1 MTDCSASDPGLWGA
15 WGRPVR
21 PGCRH
26 TSPGAVGYRVEVVEA
41 GPPVSGRP
49 RTTLLDGRSADLGF
63 RSNFAA
69 YTEAGANRAARAGVW
84 HATSWCGAS
93 GGARRGDRTVWAG
106 SRAARP
112 RGGHSRGCRSDDGD
126 PAGSDDHDLPAR
138 LIVSRSAHHRV
149 ERARPRR
156 AATASVVCV
165 RGCMAGVR
173 VPAVATCCW

>member
-1 MTDCSASDPGLWGA
+1 MTDCSANDPGPRGP

-21 PGCRH
+21 PGAG
-26 TSPGAVGYRVEVVEA
+26 TPARVPWA
-41 GPPVSGRP
+41 TASRWWRPDPPVSGRP
-49 RTTLLDGRSADLGF
+49 RTTLLDGRPAGPSF

-69 YTEAGANRAARAGVW
+69 YAEAGANRAARAGVW
-84 HATSWCGAS
+84 HAASWCGVCR
-93 GGARRGDRTVWAG
+93 GARRGDRTVWAG
-106 SRAARP
+106 SRAARA

-126 PAGSDDHDLPAR
+126 PAGSDDHDLSAR

-165 RGCMAGVR
+165 RRCMAGVR